1 MYCGYNVATD
11 DIVCNLQV
19 IKVTV
24 LDGPTPAPVWAFSF
38 NTYTVSG
45 DNPSI
50 VYISTMLLMLTV
62 LVPSSWIE

>member
-24 LDGPTPAPVWAFSF
+24 LDGPTPAPV
-38 NTYTVSG
+38 
-45 DNPSI
+45 
-50 VYISTMLLMLTV
+50 
-62 LVPSSWIE
+62 